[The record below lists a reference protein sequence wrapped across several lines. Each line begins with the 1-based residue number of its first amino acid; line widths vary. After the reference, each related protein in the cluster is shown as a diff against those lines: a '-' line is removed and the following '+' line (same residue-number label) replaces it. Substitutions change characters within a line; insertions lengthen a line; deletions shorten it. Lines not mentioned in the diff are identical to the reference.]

1 MSFSA
6 LDARKVRELF
16 PLIGNLRAAYLDT
29 AATSQKPRSVIER
42 VRLFYEEENAN
53 VHRALY
59 PLSERATQRY
69 EEARELVA
77 QFLGAR
83 SHEIV
88 FTKNATEALNLL
100 SYCLRME
107 GKKNIVLTE
116 MEHHANLIP
125 WQQRA
130 KRDGLELRFIKMK
143 DDFTLDLADAKR
155 KIDSETGAVA
165 FVHCSN
171 VLGTINPVKELAAL
185 ARRRGAVSI
194 VDGAQSAACLEI
206 DVKALG
212 CDFFVCSAHKMFGP
226 TGVGVLFG
234 REALLEQMEP
244 FLTGGEMITRV
255 TYNDAEWAKIPHRFE
270 AGTPHVA
277 GVLGLAEAVLFLRSL
292 DRKGVIAYEKELVA
306 KARELLTS
314 IPGVRVFGPP
324 ADACAGIV
332 SFSLDGVHPHDVA
345 AILASEGVLV
355 RGGHHCA
362 MPLMGRL
369 GVLGTVRASF
379 SVYTIPEE
387 VERLAAAVDK
397 ARRVLG

>member
-53 VHRALY
+53 VHRGLY

-69 EEARELVA
+69 EGARELVA